1 MKNESLL
8 KGEGDRYLIDGIQEG
23 DSEAFRQL
31 VDRYSGRLTAYA
43 ARKLSGTGLDAEDA
57 VQETFLGFL
66 QSIDRLHQVR
76 SLEAYLFRI
85 LQNKLVDLTGKR
97 PEAHGLH
104 RVPLLRE
111 DSQGGVEGYDPVARG
126 GSPSSH
132 ARQDEAVQV
141 RDRVLADILEE
152 AISALKDEKNFRD
165 LKILELL
172 FYSSWRNRDIAA
184 AVAVSEPTVT
194 RTKATALEKLSRLAA
209 RHELFKESF
218 TFPEAEESSSEL
230 LRAAWRENL
239 ISCVKRSTLGSY
251 ALGALEKEWKDYVTF
266 HLETV
271 GCETCAANLAD
282 LKTKGGVTTPGARER
297 VFASSVGFLRKV
309 RPGK

>member
-1 MKNESLL
+1 MKQESLL
-8 KGEGDRYLIDGIQEG
+8 KGEGDRYLIGGIQSG
-23 DSEAFRQL
+23 DSGAFRQL

-43 ARKLSGTGLDAEDA
+43 SRRLSGTGLDAEDA

-66 QSIDRLHQVR
+66 QSIDRLQDVR

-111 DSQGGVEGYDPVARG
+111 DSQGGIEGYDPVARG
-126 GSPSSH
+126 GSPSSY
-132 ARQDEAVQV
+132 ARQGEAMQV

-172 FYSSWRNRDIAA
+172 LFCSWRNREIAA
-184 AVAVSEPTVT
+184 LVGVSEPTVT
-194 RTKATALEKLSRLAA
+194 RTKVAALEKLSRLAA
-209 RHELFKESF
+209 RHPLFKESF
-218 TFPEAEESSSEL
+218 TLPEAEESSSEL
-230 LRAAWRENL
+230 LKAAWRENL
-239 ISCVKRSTLGSY
+239 LSCVKRSTLGAY
-251 ALGALEKEWKDYVTF
+251 ALGALEKEWQDYIAF
-266 HLETV
+266 HLDIA

-282 LKTKGGVTTPGARER
+282 LKSQGGVATPAARER

-309 RPGK
+309 GPRK